1 MTPHATTPRTP
12 RTIPGR
18 ALPQTAARRASLANL
33 RSSHARLSSSRF
45 SITWLLALVLL
56 LAPALTD
63 VCAAMCAMPMPAH
76 GGSHAAGHG
85 PASGAVHAPAHD
97 GHCGASS
104 TRTHV
109 AQASVTHAS
118 ETSPSSPASPAC
130 AASTTAPQEETR
142 PSHGDANGGDATHPT
157 AIAAPRVVVDA
168 GAMPLLQ
175 PSTHGCLLHART
187 GAPVSNGTRSAT
199 VRAGGSD
206 TERAAATVATA
217 ATATRV
223 MFSAARSGTLD
234 TLAQP
239 LSRPA
244 PLPLHRPLR
253 V

>member
-1 MTPHATTPRTP
+1 MTPHATTTRTP

-18 ALPQTAARRASLANL
+18 ALPQTAARHASLARL
-33 RSSHARLSSSRF
+33 RSSSARLSRARF

-85 PASGAVHAPAHD
+85 PSSGAVHAPAHD
-97 GHCGASS
+97 GHCSAPS

-109 AQASVTHAS
+109 AHASVTHAS
-118 ETSPSSPASPAC
+118 DNSPSSPTPAC
-130 AASTTAPQEETR
+130 AASTTAPQDETT
-142 PSHGDANGGDATHPT
+142 PSHGDPQANDATRPT
-157 AIAAPRVVVDA
+157 AISAPRVVVDA
-168 GAMPLLQ
+168 AAMPLLQ
-175 PSTHGCLLHART
+175 PSAHGCLLHART

-199 VRAGGSD
+199 VRADGSD
-206 TERAAATVATA
+206 TERAAAAVATA
-217 ATATRV
+217 STATRLL
-223 MFSAARSGTLD
+223 FSAARSGTLE